1 MPTERLKSFLQ
12 ERARRADDAEADY
25 ESAPERPLD
34 ELKTDVTEILGE
46 STNGM
51 FRNSS
56 RAAADRLESR
66 AERADG
72 KADIMTR
79 REKYLEYRE
88 NATANK
94 IRRIEDKMADSSN
107 GFFAN
112 QINRQR
118 RHKVKNLKF
127 KTKVMTHQRA
137 GIERSRKTKPE
148 EIRKKID
155 KLINDRIKAAERK
168 AQRVVMRQEKGI
180 NRRQLAQKAEFLAKI
195 TPEQKAKIV
204 REAILQVRKENIQDG
219 LIDASYVVDD
229 TLNGRKIRGLYER
242 TVE

>member
-1 MPTERLKSFLQ
+1 MPAERLKSFLQ
-12 ERARRADDAEADY
+12 ERAQRTEDAEADY
-25 ESAPERPLD
+25 ESASERPLD
-34 ELKTDVTEILGE
+34 DLKTDVTEILGE
-46 STNGM
+46 KTDGL
-51 FRNSS
+51 FRNSA
-56 RAAADRLESR
+56 RGAADKLESR
-66 AERADG
+66 AEHADT
-72 KADIMTR
+72 KADVMTR

-118 RHKVKNLKF
+118 RHKVKSLKF
-127 KTKVMTHQRA
+127 KSKVMSSQRA

-148 EIRKKID
+148 ELRKKID
-155 KLINDRIKAAERK
+155 KLVNDRIKAAERK
-168 AQRVVMRQEKGI
+168 AQRVYMRQEKGI
-180 NRRQLAQKAEFLAKI
+180 NRMHLAKKAEFLAKI

-204 REAILQVRKENIQDG
+204 REAILQVRKENIKGG
-219 LIDASYVVDD
+219 LIDSSYTVDD
-229 TLNGRKIRGLYER
+229 TLSGRKIRGLYER